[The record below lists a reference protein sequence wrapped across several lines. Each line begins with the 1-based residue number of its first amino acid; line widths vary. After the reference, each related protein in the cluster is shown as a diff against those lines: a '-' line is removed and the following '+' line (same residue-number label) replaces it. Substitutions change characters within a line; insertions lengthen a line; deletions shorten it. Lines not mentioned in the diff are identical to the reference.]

1 MIWLGLPAFLVQFAL
16 ELCRPLP
23 VHLPAWCSF
32 GGIIAPTPTNMG
44 KEEYLYAL
52 MVCEDPDL
60 YDGKNC
66 VMYQFSGIP
75 SVEDGAFKAWDTDLI
90 VRSYHV
96 RGNVWKKESAFTIA
110 KGASAKARYTNFVW
124 SNFDLYTM
132 DAQLLLTASEFLPA
146 TDYTTTLF
154 EGDVTTVEKDYI
166 ITNPSTGQQY
176 PYTLNGAHAVISDS
190 AMLDSY
196 GLLRI
201 TVDEVPV
208 GYKIQSLMLG
218 DYAGNLWL
226 TDAEQKDT
234 GGGFGVLSFG
244 LTGETLFLTREPGTY
259 HVKVEKIERRA
270 QIVEPEQPW
279 ETLFEGEAVT
289 AYGDEPTVPF
299 YKADN
304 TYQEDQ
310 WFGDGDEVR
319 ITIDGISYLYTAKT
333 SGLTRK
339 AGNPALQP
347 DADDST
353 ADDGTPVSV
362 RLTTIISIASLYIY
376 TRNPGT
382 YRVKIEWR
390 ADE

>member
-1 MIWLGLPAFLVQFAL
+1 MIWPGLPAFLVQLAL
-16 ELCRPLP
+16 GLCRPLP
-23 VHLPAWCSF
+23 VHMPAWYSY
-32 GGIIAPTPTNMG
+32 GGIIAPTPTNME
-44 KEEYLYAL
+44 KEGCPYAL
-52 MVCEDPDL
+52 MACEDPDL

-96 RGNVWKKESAFTIA
+96 RGNVWKKESSFTIA
-110 KGASAKARYTNFVW
+110 KGTSAKARYTNFVW

-154 EGDVTTVEKDYI
+154 EGDVATAVEDYI
-166 ITNPSTGQQY
+166 ITNPGTGQQY
-176 PYTLNGAHAVISDS
+176 PYTLNGAHAVIADS

-244 LTGETLFLTREPGTY
+244 LTGETIFLTREPGTY

-270 QIVEPEQPW
+270 QKKEPV
-279 ETLFEGEAVT
+279 A
-289 AYGDEPTVPF
+289 
-299 YKADN
+299 
-304 TYQEDQ
+304 
-310 WFGDGDEVR
+310 
-319 ITIDGISYLYTAKT
+319 YLYNGVRLPKLPKT
-333 SGLTRK
+333 DYPYEMLVQNTQNGGCVLLCM
-339 AGNPALQP
+339 ANPAKRVDSNLYP
-347 DADDST
+347 IVIYAPYIACNATADGYGEFTNYDADGNIAVLYKPIWANFDVLN
-353 ADDGTPVSV
+353 ADGTVYLAASEPVPV
-362 RLTTIISIASLYIY
+362 Y
-376 TRNPGT
+376 
-382 YRVKIEWR
+382 E
-390 ADE
+390 